1 MICGVDE
8 AGKGSVLGPMVIAA
22 VKCTSMEE
30 IAIPG
35 IADSKTLTPGKRA
48 NLYDLITGS
57 YPHVTV
63 IRTAEEIDQ
72 LRMEMT
78 MNEIVARA
86 HAEAVLTIHAETAYL
101 DACDVNAERYE
112 AHLLNLTGNS
122 TRIIARHKADA
133 LFPVVSAASI
143 VAKVTRDRAIEELH
157 ETWGDFG
164 SGYPSDPRTI
174 SFLTGWIT
182 RHESPPS
189 VARASWETVKQI
201 ISRLNQRSLADF

>member
-8 AGKGSVLGPMVIAA
+8 AGKGSVLGPMVIGA

-30 IAIPG
+30 MVIPG
-35 IADSKTLTPGKRA
+35 IADSKTLTPAKRA
-48 NLYDLITGS
+48 DLYDQITGS
-57 YPHVTV
+57 FPHVTI
-63 IRTAEEIDQ
+63 IRTAEEIDR
-72 LRMEMT
+72 LRSEMT

-86 HAEAVLTIHAETAYL
+86 HGEAVLQMNAETAYL

-112 AHLLNLTGNS
+112 AHVYALTGS
-122 TRIIARHKADA
+122 RIRIVARHKADA
-133 LFPVVSAASI
+133 LYPVVSAASI

-182 RHESPPS
+182 RHGSPPL

-201 ISRLNQRSLADF
+201 TRRQNQRSLADF